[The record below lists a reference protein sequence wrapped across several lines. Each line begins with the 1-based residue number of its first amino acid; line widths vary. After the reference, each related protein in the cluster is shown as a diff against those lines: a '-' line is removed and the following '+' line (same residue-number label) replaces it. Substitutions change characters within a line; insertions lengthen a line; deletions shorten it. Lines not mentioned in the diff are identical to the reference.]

1 MIADCY
7 VIPIGSFMLGW
18 KHHRGKCREHFSGF
32 FLSCLCSIL
41 TVEDIS
47 KQVKASVALPWG
59 TYRRLL
65 KKKMSR
71 KPFVLSLGEKRK
83 NLVNA
88 MMMQGGLDLLK
99 SVVGTCFM
107 QLHPRSVL
115 SLISD

>member
-1 MIADCY
+1 
-7 VIPIGSFMLGW
+7 
-18 KHHRGKCREHFSGF
+18 
-32 FLSCLCSIL
+32 
-41 TVEDIS
+41 
-47 KQVKASVALPWG
+47 
-59 TYRRLL
+59 
-65 KKKMSR
+65 MSR